1 MHYFLT
7 PRLPQAECSR
17 SCMVA
22 GEVKVCPCDKPKAHG
37 KGSRRLCQMS
47 RRWVTGYGLR
57 GSPLSYLLRPLEKRW
72 GSPEALS
79 ANGKLAR
86 RTRQESRWFSSPN
99 SRTSLWCGSSSGSVS
114 VRTRDESIWS
124 HNSAMAPLITPSQA
138 ADEGDLRAFL
148 GELYLKFSRAMASG
162 ANHNKAATDRP
173 HIVNTMFPCSMT
185 GGFALEIFDRRNA
198 TDYEIGD
205 IVVLDAEVEPVPG
218 DMVLA
223 AVEKRPVFAKYLPRG
238 QHIVLKPLNP
248 DWGDEVIGPGHLE
261 GRVVAVM
268 TERTH
273 RRRTR
278 E

>member
-1 MHYFLT
+1 MRQAKSARQRKSPALPDEPT
-7 PRLPQAECSR
+7 MGDRLRFARESAE
-17 SCMVA
+17 
-22 GEVKVCPCDKPKAHG
+22 
-37 KGSRRLCQMS
+37 
-47 RRWVTGYGLR
+47 
-57 GSPLSYLLRPLEKRW
+57 LSLEAV
-72 GSPEALS
+72 GEALGITGS
-79 ANGKLAR
+79 AVSQWETGK
-86 RTRQESRWFSSPN
+86 TYPSRKSLVQFAEL
-99 SRTSLWCGSSSGSVS
+99 TSFAGVWLESGSVS
-114 VRTRDESIWS
+114 MRTRDESIWS

-218 DMVLA
+218 DMVFA

-278 E
+278 DPQQ